1 MEREKAVPISNSFAA
16 LAVDDYDACD
26 KGPDVSNSS
35 SHLALFSA
43 LYWNI
48 SWLSERSTIYS
59 LL

>member
-35 SHLALFSA
+35 SRRVDTT
-43 LYWNI
+43 
-48 SWLSERSTIYS
+48 LS
-59 LL
+59 

>member
-35 SHLALFSA
+35 LDTTTAMVLHAS
-43 LYWNI
+43 
-48 SWLSERSTIYS
+48 LSP
-59 LL
+59 